1 MLGRGTKIEGTYKIA
16 IGLFMGLYHQV
27 GNLCFAPAA
36 LADQLVCRCIMMI
49 LVRDRRLWAWV
60 PHRFKHHEWDRI

>member
-1 MLGRGTKIEGTYKIA
+1 
-16 IGLFMGLYHQV
+16 MGLYHQV